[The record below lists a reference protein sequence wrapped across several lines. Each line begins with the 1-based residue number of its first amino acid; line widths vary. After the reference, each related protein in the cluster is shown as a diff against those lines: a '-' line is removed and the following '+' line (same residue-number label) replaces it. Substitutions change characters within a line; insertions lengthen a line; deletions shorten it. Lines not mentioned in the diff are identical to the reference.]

1 MDERSG
7 LASGQRRRVRVGRI
21 VALVLGMTLLGLAAL
36 VQSEWQ
42 LSPPVHRMGG
52 RAAYRGEKADL
63 APSRAR
69 AFLRSTIPAP
79 SPVLITEISA
89 ENRDIILD
97 DDLAPSDW
105 IELYNQSDRAVPLA
119 GWRLAEAGR
128 PHRGWVFPEIT
139 IAPRSYLVVW
149 ASGKNRV
156 GSAAGRRVNTLVTNE
171 ANLRH
176 EVNDVHLPLPGGSY
190 EIAKAN
196 LVEVSLAVPGPGQY
210 QLWMKASVE
219 GLSGKVRV
227 RVPGS
232 PRVIVRVPGGGQPQ
246 NVLVGDEDGFPMAGP
261 GPHGIEITPVT
272 GTVHVDHLAFVRPG
286 PLEDRFARQLH
297 ASFRLQRGRESVM
310 LLDPWG
316 VLRDQAPLEEYPP
329 TLTLQREPGTR
340 AWRTGLPTPAGR
352 PFHPAPDL
360 TGYPSLS
367 REPLVIAPP
376 MPPGIDEIRFTRD
389 GSVPTID
396 SPRFERPLRL
406 TRPTVLRFRGYAS
419 GVPATPIVTRQF
431 WIGPP
436 PAAPTLMVA
445 LDSELISDPEIGI
458 EVNDRWRRQQDLPD
472 DAALGPFR
480 LTRRRDWARERRPWI
495 KPANLL
501 ALDADGILFDGR
513 ARVRRFTTAVGP
525 GFGWHIKT
533 RDPLRP
539 MRDIFRRPLTAPG
552 RSILVDEDDLNVP
565 SYDLVRAV
573 GGLSAIT
580 KWGSLI
586 VNGSTPSWRVMME
599 PIDEDFLLSRWGH
612 TDFDVLKGKPF
623 TVKRGTSAEFDALTH
638 LMEGRGWTAAD
649 VAPRIDLPHLM
660 ALQFA
665 ALFMATAHNPELWQ
679 TDFVV
684 DHDQAPP
691 LIHAVGWDLD
701 HAFDDEP
708 SHDTLA
714 AQREFAGHDNERG
727 PAQAMQLVLTL
738 LDTDPAFRQTYLRYA
753 ERMMNHVLT
762 PAWWDA
768 RRLEA
773 RDGIT
778 PARAERVATFFR
790 ERPAL
795 LSASMAK
802 GFDLPPPHVVHIDV
816 RGDRHLT
823 IDGYPHRGR
832 YEGRYFEGGTLEV
845 AVPPEARAGFR
856 YFTVNGRREAEPL
869 LRLPVTADLEVVA
882 RFGN

>member
-1 MDERSG
+1 MHE
-7 LASGQRRRVRVGRI
+7 ASARAADLRRRVRTRRI
-21 VALVLGMTLLGLAAL
+21 VAVALGMALLGLAAL

-42 LSPPVHRMGG
+42 LSPPVRRLAG
-52 RAAYRGEKADL
+52 RAAYRGAKADL
-63 APSRAR
+63 AHARAR
-69 AFLRSTIPAP
+69 ASLRGTIPGP
-79 SPVLITEISA
+79 SPVLITEVSA
-89 ENRDIILD
+89 ENRDVILD

-105 IELYNQSDRAVPLA
+105 IELYNRSDRPVPLA

-128 PHRGWVFPEIT
+128 PHRGWVFPAIT
-139 IAPRSYLVVW
+139 LPGRSYVVVW
-149 ASGKNRV
+149 LSGKNRV

-171 ANLRH
+171 VNLRH
-176 EVNDVHLPLPGGSY
+176 EVNDSHLPLPGGNY

-261 GPHGIEITPVT
+261 GPHGIEITAVT

-316 VLRDQAPLEEYPP
+316 GLRDQVPLQDLPP
-329 TLTLQREPGTR
+329 TLTLQREPETLTWR
-340 AWRTGLPTPAGR
+340 AGLATPAGR
-352 PFHPAPDL
+352 QMHPGPDL
-360 TGYPSLS
+360 AAYPSLS
-367 REPLVIAPP
+367 RSPLLIAPP
-376 MPPGIDEIRFTRD
+376 MPPGVEELHFTRN
-389 GSVPTID
+389 GSVPTMEA
-396 SPRFERPLRL
+396 PRLQRPLRL
-406 TRPTVLRFRGYAS
+406 TQPTVVRVRGFAD
-419 GVPATPIVTRQF
+419 GMPVTPIVTRQF
-431 WIGPP
+431 WVGPA
-436 PAAPTLMVA
+436 PATPTLMLA
-445 LDSELISDPEIGI
+445 LDSELIADPEIGI
-458 EVNDRWRRQQDLPD
+458 ETNDRWRRQQDLPD

-480 LTRRRDWARERRPWI
+480 MTRRRDWARVRRPWI

-533 RDPLRP
+533 RELLRP
-539 MRDIFRRPLTAPG
+539 TRDIFGRPLTAPG

-586 VNGSTPSWRVMME
+586 VNGSTPSRRVMME

-638 LMEGRGWTAAD
+638 LMEGRGWTATD

-665 ALFMATAHNPELWQ
+665 VLYMANGYNSELWQ
-679 TDFVV
+679 TDFMV
-684 DHDQAPP
+684 DHGRMPP

-701 HAFDDEP
+701 HGFDDP
-708 SHDTLA
+708 SQDTLA
-714 AQREFAGHDNERG
+714 LQRKFVSRDNDRG
-727 PAQAMQLVLTL
+727 PAQAMELLLAL
-738 LDTDPAFRQTYLRYA
+738 LDTDPSFRQTYVRYA

-762 PAWWDA
+762 SAWWDA
-768 RRLEA
+768 RRREA
-773 RDGIT
+773 GTGIA
-778 PARAERVATFFR
+778 PARAEQVARFFR
-790 ERPAL
+790 ARPAL
-795 LSASMAK
+795 LSESLAS
-802 GFDLPPPHVVHIDV
+802 GLDLPPPHVARVDV
-816 RGDRHLT
+816 RGNRSLT
-823 IDGYPHRGR
+823 IDGFPHRGR

-845 AVPPEARAGFR
+845 VVPPEARAGFQ
-856 YFTVNGRREAEPL
+856 YFTVNGRREAGPL
-869 LRLPVTADLEVVA
+869 LRLPVTDNLEVVA
-882 RFGN
+882 RFSE